1 MTVFPPP
8 RYESRLHDSGSSRP
22 PQRTP
27 SLSFKPTPRKTRAT
41 ESAISDPRHKSVHS
55 LDSSHTINTTH
66 TQSSSSTQNN
76 SLERPRIRHLPK
88 RLVMPAPLQ
97 PQPPQ
102 PQYKFP
108 TAEPVTRQDEYT
120 DYHTLEGASFEGPPA
135 MYTQG
140 PRVLRKKSSAFP
152 EKMPIPHLV
161 PMPQNDAVP
170 IIGTTPS
177 KTANEAEGTKEK
189 IRRRRL
195 SKRKND
201 I

>member
-1 MTVFPPP
+1 
-8 RYESRLHDSGSSRP
+8 
-22 PQRTP
+22 
-27 SLSFKPTPRKTRAT
+27 
-41 ESAISDPRHKSVHS
+41 
-55 LDSSHTINTTH
+55 
-66 TQSSSSTQNN
+66 
-76 SLERPRIRHLPK
+76 
-88 RLVMPAPLQ
+88 
-97 PQPPQ
+97 
-102 PQYKFP
+102 
-108 TAEPVTRQDEYT
+108 
-120 DYHTLEGASFEGPPA
+120 